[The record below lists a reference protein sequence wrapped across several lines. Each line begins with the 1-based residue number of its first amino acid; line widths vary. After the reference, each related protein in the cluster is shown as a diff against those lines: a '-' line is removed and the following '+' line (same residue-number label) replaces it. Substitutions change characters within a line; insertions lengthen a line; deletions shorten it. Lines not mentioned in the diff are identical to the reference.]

1 MNYPV
6 GLDGATDGFETQANG
21 DAYRAT
27 IHPWA

>member
-6 GLDGATDGFETQANG
+6 GIDDATDAFEKQASG

-27 IHPWA
+27 IHPWD